1 MLIKVKGRFNEGVAN
16 MPDRG
21 KAGKGVQVGRD
32 GKGSTCSPQLC
43 GVYSESLLHPD
54 RLLSVSLGIQGSI
67 AKAAAGVG
75 TYIGFCEEEM

>member
-1 MLIKVKGRFNEGVAN
+1 MRAEWVAN

-43 GVYSESLLHPD
+43 SVCSESLLHPD
-54 RLLSVSLGIQGSI
+54 RLLRVSLGIQGSI
-67 AKAAAGVG
+67 AKAAAGAG
-75 TYIGFCEEEM
+75 TYRFV